1 MLEGLTATRI
11 VSGVDDD
18 AIKIRQYACCN
29 DHGQNST
36 ERYKGLFAKSNFKGM
51 EVATCAGGCIGVLM
65 DNGIGV
71 YGQFSSNFV

>member
-1 MLEGLTATRI
+1 MLEGLTATQI

-18 AIKIRQYACCN
+18 VIKIRQYASY

-36 ERYKGLFAKSNFKGM
+36 GRYRGLFAKSNFKGM

-65 DNGIGV
+65 N
-71 YGQFSSNFV
+71 NFPPVDFV